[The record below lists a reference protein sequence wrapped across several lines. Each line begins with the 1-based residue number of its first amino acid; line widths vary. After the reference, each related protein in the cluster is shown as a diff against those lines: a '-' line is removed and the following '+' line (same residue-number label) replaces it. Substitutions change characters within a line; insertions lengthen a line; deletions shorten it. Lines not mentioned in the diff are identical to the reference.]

1 MRYFTWKLEFF
12 SNIFSQVVDVVILQN
27 VKEKLL
33 QPITDNEKQCW
44 ENAQYSR
51 NECLEVAGIVTHLVT
66 RSRWTR
72 YVKYLWNWGGCWW
85 EVYRII
91 NLKKTNFK
99 LSSDFVTG
107 RTLWNNCDRKKC
119 FVVLNLLCWNFH
131 RIKKFLFMRVYS
143 LTKRTSGTNVENL

>member
-1 MRYFTWKLEFF
+1 MSILAKNALEIEIKRFPHIF

-72 YVKYLWNWGGCWW
+72 YVKYL
-85 EVYRII
+85 
-91 NLKKTNFK
+91 
-99 LSSDFVTG
+99 
-107 RTLWNNCDRKKC
+107 
-119 FVVLNLLCWNFH
+119 
-131 RIKKFLFMRVYS
+131 
-143 LTKRTSGTNVENL
+143 

>member
-12 SNIFSQVVDVVILQN
+12 SNIFSEVVDVVILQK

-44 ENAQYSR
+44 ENAQYSC

-66 RSRWTR
+66 RFRWTR
-72 YVKYLWNWGGCWW
+72 HVKYLWNWDGCWW
-85 EVYRII
+85 EVYTII

-99 LSSDFVTG
+99 LSPDFVTG
-107 RTLWNNCDRKKC
+107 RTLWNNCDRKKMLC
-119 FVVLNLLCWNFH
+119 GIEPAVLKLPQDQKVFIH
-131 RIKKFLFMRVYS
+131 ESLFPY
-143 LTKRTSGTNVENL
+143 